1 MTDESYKACSV
12 CRKDKPSADFSP
24 DRRNKDGLQA
34 RCKECG
40 RSAKNAARAANL
52 DEANR
57 RGREYYLKNRERILA
72 SNNRSRAKCAEQVKA
87 CKKAWYE
94 RVKHEPEFQAK
105 LKARQEANKEA
116 KREYDREY
124 LKRNREKAT
133 RQAAEWRKRN
143 PEKRAAIIRNNRDRR
158 RAQSLGG
165 VSSMALAAWTTKQK
179 KACYWCGCKCP
190 KGFHIDHYVP
200 LSKGGK
206 HELANL
212 VIACGPCNLKK
223 NAKDPLDFAREVGRL
238 L

>member
-1 MTDESYKACSV
+1 MAIESYKACSV
-12 CRKDKPSADFSP
+12 CRIDKPRTDFSP
-24 DRRNKDGLQA
+24 DRRNKDGLQS
-34 RCKECG
+34 RCKGCG
-40 RSAKNAARAANL
+40 NAANKASREANL
-52 DEANR
+52 QEANR
-57 RGREYYLKNRERILA
+57 KSREYYQRNRERILA
-72 SNNRSRAKCAEQVKA
+72 ANNRSRAKCAEQVKA

-94 RVKHEPEFQAK
+94 RVKHDPKFQAK

-124 LKRNREKAT
+124 LKKNREKAS

-165 VSSMALAAWTTKQK
+165 VSTSALAAWTAQQK
-179 KACYWCGCKCP
+179 KACYWCGCKCA

-200 LSKGGK
+200 LSRGGK
-206 HELANL
+206 HELSNL
-212 VIACGPCNLKK
+212 VIACGPCNLRK
-223 NAKDPLDFAREVGRL
+223 NAKDPLVFAREVGRL